1 VTRARLVC
9 APTGKA
15 SRPMAISIQGSFD
28 DAAGEPGWSGPIV
41 CDIVGITYRQLD
53 YWDRTDL
60 LKPSLSAAQG
70 SGTQRLYSYVDLV
83 RLKIIKG
90 LLEAGV
96 KLQTARKVIESLRDD
111 HGTNWQT
118 ANLVIDGA
126 NTVLARDGEHLV
138 DLVRRGQGV
147 LNVVAVGSMVE
158 QLDAA
163 ILALAPRDTGVPAP
177 ATREQQAAEGGWA
190 ISEPLPH
197 EQVRFAHNS
206 ERQFAKLL
214 DFYNIEWQYEPRT
227 FTLEHDREGRP
238 VQAFTP
244 DFYLPAYDLYI
255 EITTLN
261 QKLVT
266 KKNRKA
272 RRLVELHPEVQI
284 KVLYQRDYLN
294 LLVKYG
300 LEAPSQLADEQ
311 AGALL
316 DLRPTPA
323 PMNGSEAESA

>member
-1 VTRARLVC
+1 
-9 APTGKA
+9 
-15 SRPMAISIQGSFD
+15 MATSVQGRFD
-28 DAAGEPGWSGPIV
+28 DASGEQGYSGPKV

-70 SGTQRLYSYVDLV
+70 SGTQRQYSYVDLV

-111 HGTNWQT
+111 HGTNWHT

-163 ILALAPRDTGVPAP
+163 ILALAPREVAVDAPAP
-177 ATREQQAAEGGWA
+177 REQRAAEGG
-190 ISEPLPH
+190 
-197 EQVRFAHNS
+197 
-206 ERQFAKLL
+206 
-214 DFYNIEWQYEPRT
+214 
-227 FTLEHDREGRP
+227 
-238 VQAFTP
+238 
-244 DFYLPAYDLYI
+244 
-255 EITTLN
+255 
-261 QKLVT
+261 
-266 KKNRKA
+266 
-272 RRLVELHPEVQI
+272 
-284 KVLYQRDYLN
+284 
-294 LLVKYG
+294 
-300 LEAPSQLADEQ
+300 
-311 AGALL
+311 
-316 DLRPTPA
+316 
-323 PMNGSEAESA
+323 